1 MCIPGNAKLLLT
13 LPIKSQPPA
22 PDVRNIDLFTAA
34 RKSLPRP
41 VVGNWRF
48 SLAEAKDSF
57 VLTANLGH
65 QITQAIF
72 FPLAESQIDNAAPQ
86 KLLPEAV
93 GFRLTLRKSDQLI
106 KPIERLKGVLVLS
119 ANQAYLIDVPLN
131 KPSAVRNEFCIG
143 IHPEQSL
150 KEGQ

>member
-1 MCIPGNAKLLLT
+1 MSIRENFSGPYNRVHQDSLAEATVLVCREMCIPGNAQLFLT
-13 LPIKSQPPA
+13 LPIKSLPPA
-22 PDVRNIDLFTAA
+22 RDVRTIDLFIAT

-72 FPLAESQIDNAAPQ
+72 FCLPSRRLITQHHKSSCLQPLAF
-86 KLLPEAV
+86 
-93 GFRLTLRKSDQLI
+93 G
-106 KPIERLKGVLVLS
+106 
-119 ANQAYLIDVPLN
+119 
-131 KPSAVRNEFCIG
+131 
-143 IHPEQSL
+143 
-150 KEGQ
+150 